1 MAHALCFVLHCGP
14 TAAFS
19 GPPQWSELLA
29 QQHEA
34 ITEAQSLRI
43 FRCPPGWDG
52 SLDELVSAGRANA
65 AGDDPF
71 ETLPPAPAE
80 ALPASP
86 AAPSPAEAA
95 ASTPAAP
102 AESSPAWR
110 LLCNATIPRFT
121 AERLWLSVYDLESE
135 DASPQAEPRQLRLLD
150 SFPLAAAA
158 NETCWFF
165 PTDDGRY
172 LSCATNEQVRC
183 LPGFTPEQRFSDT
196 PFAYDRAGIKVLW
209 SLMADEESLRCVGLT
224 YERRRVDFPLIE
236 RQRSVDTTWLAFQ
249 VDSQAEQPLQV
260 SSTITTYQG

>member
-1 MAHALCFVLHCGP
+1 
-14 TAAFS
+14 
-19 GPPQWSELLA
+19 
-29 QQHEA
+29 
-34 ITEAQSLRI
+34 
-43 FRCPPGWDG
+43 
-52 SLDELVSAGRANA
+52 VSAGRANA

-71 ETLPPAPAE
+71 DALPDDAAAPAPD
-80 ALPASP
+80 
-86 AAPSPAEAA
+86 EAA
-95 ASTPAAP
+95 GSTPAAT
-102 AESSPAWR
+102 AEISPVRR
-110 LLCNATIPRFT
+110 LLCNATIPRFA

-183 LPGFTPEQRFSDT
+183 LPGFTPELRFSDT

-249 VDSQAEQPLQV
+249 VESQAEHPLQV
-260 SSTITTYQG
+260 TSTITTFQKG

>member
-1 MAHALCFVLHCGP
+1 MAHALCFVLHGSA
-14 TAAFS
+14 TGASS

-71 ETLPPAPAE
+71 EVLPD
-80 ALPASP
+80 
-86 AAPSPAEAA
+86 
-95 ASTPAAP
+95 AST
-102 AESSPAWR
+102 ESSPARR
-110 LLCNATIPRFT
+110 LLCNATIPRFA
-121 AERLWLSVYDLESE
+121 AERLWLSVYDLKSE
-135 DASPQAEPRQLRLLD
+135 EASPQAEPIQLRLLD

-183 LPGFTPEQRFSDT
+183 LPGFTPELRFSDT
-196 PFAYDRAGIKVLW
+196 PFSYDRAGIKVLW
-209 SLMADEESLRCVGLT
+209 SLMADEECLRCVGLT

-236 RQRSVDTTWLAFQ
+236 RQRSVDTTWMAFQ

-260 SSTITTYQG
+260 TSTITTYQG

>member
-1 MAHALCFVLHCGP
+1 MAHALCFVLHGSA
-14 TAAFS
+14 TGASS

-71 ETLPPAPAE
+71 DAWPDDA
-80 ALPASP
+80 
-86 AAPSPAEAA
+86 
-95 ASTPAAP
+95 
-102 AESSPAWR
+102 AESSPARR
-110 LLCNATIPRFT
+110 LLCSATIPRFA

-183 LPGFTPEQRFSDT
+183 LPGFTPELRFSDT

-260 SSTITTYQG
+260 TSTITTFQKD

>member
-1 MAHALCFVLHCGP
+1 MAHALCFVLHGSA
-14 TAAFS
+14 TGASS

-29 QQHEA
+29 QQHAA

-71 ETLPPAPAE
+71 EALPDAPAE
-80 ALPASP
+80 AAGSTPAT
-86 AAPSPAEAA
+86 PAEAA
-95 ASTPAAP
+95 GSTPAAP
-102 AESSPAWR
+102 AESSPARR
-110 LLCNATIPRFT
+110 LLCSATIPRFA

-183 LPGFTPEQRFSDT
+183 LPGFTPELRFSDT

-236 RQRSVDTTWLAFQ
+236 RQRSVDTTWMAFQ
-249 VDSQAEQPLQV
+249 VDSQAEHPLQV
-260 SSTITTYQG
+260 TSTITTFQKG

>member
-1 MAHALCFVLHCGP
+1 MAYALCFVLHCSP
-14 TAAFS
+14 TDVS
-19 GPPQWSELLA
+19 KGPPQWSDLLA

-34 ITEAQSLRI
+34 ISAAQALKI

-52 SLDELVSAGRANA
+52 SLDELVSAGQANA

-71 ETLPPAPAE
+71 QHLPDGPFE
-80 ALPASP
+80 ALPAASAEASGQNP
-86 AAPSPAEAA
+86 AAS
-95 ASTPAAP
+95 

-110 LLCNATIPRFT
+110 LLCNATIPRFA

-135 DASPQAEPRQLRLLD
+135 EASPQAEPRQLRLLD
-150 SFPLAAAA
+150 SFPLTAAA

-196 PFAYDRAGIKVLW
+196 PSAYDRAGIKVLW

-224 YERRRVDFPLIE
+224 YQRHRVDFPLIE
-236 RQRSVDTTWLAFQ
+236 RHRSVATTWIAFE
-249 VDSQAEQPLQV
+249 VESEAAEPLQV
-260 SSTITTYQG
+260 TSTITTYQG

>member
-1 MAHALCFVLHCGP
+1 MAHALCFVLHGSA
-14 TAAFS
+14 TGASS

-71 ETLPPAPAE
+71 E
-80 ALPASP
+80 ALPDAS
-86 AAPSPAEAA
+86 
-95 ASTPAAP
+95 
-102 AESSPAWR
+102 AESSPARR
-110 LLCNATIPRFT
+110 LLCNATIPRFA

-135 DASPQAEPRQLRLLD
+135 NASPQAEPRQLRLLD

-183 LPGFTPEQRFSDT
+183 LPGFTPELRFSDT

-209 SLMADEESLRCVGLT
+209 SLMADEECLRCVGLT

-236 RQRSVDTTWLAFQ
+236 RQRSVDTTWMAFQ

-260 SSTITTYQG
+260 TSTITTYQG